1 MNGVKAVNGFDR
13 ACSLLPE
20 KQRAEALFLA
30 QEAREQAEAIRL
42 RAGAGAAVCGPDWER
57 KLKGWIGRAEVEET
71 LLRAAR
77 SSLYAAEESLREGW
91 FTAEGG
97 LRLGVAGSLQ
107 LREGRITGFRA
118 VSSLCIRIPRAV
130 PCVEDELFRQLWDR
144 SVLIYSRP
152 GAGKTTFLRD
162 LIRRLSDGGLQV
174 GLADERGEVAALSG
188 GVPQLN
194 VGCRTDVLEGA
205 PKAQAAEMLLRTM
218 GLQVIAVDELSAR
231 EGPALRAAASGGVRL
246 VATAHG
252 WDAQELQ
259 RRGLPLELFDL
270 LLRIDLS
277 GDRLVYTL
285 EELPC

>member
-1 MNGVKAVNGFDR
+1 MGGKAVIGFDR

-20 KQRAEALFLA
+20 KQRAEALFLP
-30 QEAREQAEAIRL
+30 QEVREEAESIRL

-77 SSLYAAEESLREGW
+77 SSLYAAEDSLREGW

-107 LREGRITGFRA
+107 LREGRIIGFRA
-118 VSSLCIRIPRAV
+118 MSSLCIRIPRSI
-130 PCVEDELFRQLWDR
+130 PCVDDELLRKLQDR

-162 LIRRLSDGGLQV
+162 LIRRLSEGGQQI
-174 GLADERGEVAALSG
+174 GLVDERGEVAALSD

-194 VGCRTDVLEGA
+194 VGCRTDVMEGA
-205 PKAQAAEMLLRTM
+205 PKAEAAEMLLRTM
-218 GLQVIAVDELSAR
+218 GLQVIAVDELSTR
-231 EGPALRAAASGGVRL
+231 EGSALKTAVSGGVRL

-252 WDAQELQ
+252 RDRRELLW
-259 RRGLPLELFDL
+259 RGLPLELFDL
-270 LLRIDLS
+270 LLRIDIT
-277 GDRLVYTL
+277 GKQRVYTL
-285 EELPC
+285 EEAIC